1 MISILGNQL
10 VTESYY
16 GSDIEEVTLENS
28 QKYERDNGLHVAIQ
42 ESYSDIVGIYEAIAI
57 TDMKELQQRNATGTL
72 MESSIVMEGF
82 KERVKAIW
90 EKIKEWVQKLWTKIK
105 TFFKNLYTVIS
116 SLFMSGKQFVDKNKK
131 ALSSLSSK
139 KVTLKNTFKYEA
151 KMLETLELK
160 SSSKDELAS
169 EIEKNIEECKS
180 IIGPDGKINDK
191 AKLEKMKAMLKEA
204 KDSKEETLEITRGL
218 VAGKKGAKLTNDE
231 YQDALDVYF
240 QGGDRVAGDVEY
252 TVAEAITLLTAN
264 YKKAAD
270 SAYNKYE
277 KDFKSMKSANDKFKN
292 IAEQIEE
299 SSVSSLAVETI
310 NLYISLTNGA
320 SSIYA
325 TALSKWKKA
334 VAAANANAKK
344 VCVRAMIGKVD
355 Q

>member
-10 VTESYY
+10 VTESYC
-16 GSDIEEVTLENS
+16 GSDIEEVALENS

-57 TDMKELQQRNATGTL
+57 TDMRELQQRNATGTL

-151 KMLETLELK
+151 KVMESFDLKATDKDEILSDLEKDLEKYKNLVGSDGKLKDKNALETEK
-160 SSSKDELAS
+160 AAIKAIKDSKDES
-169 EIEKNIEECKS
+169 
-180 IIGPDGKINDK
+180 
-191 AKLEKMKAMLKEA
+191 LELV
-204 KDSKEETLEITRGL
+204 RGTI
-218 VAGKKGAKLTNDE
+218 VDKKGTKLTNDE
-231 YQDALDVYF
+231 FQDALDVYF

-252 TVAEAITLLTAN
+252 TVAEAVTLLTAN
-264 YKKAAD
+264 YKKAVDA
-270 SAYNKYE
+270 AYNKFE
-277 KDFKSMKSANDKFKN
+277 KNLKNVKSASDKFRN
-292 IAEQIEE
+292 TAEKIED
-299 SSVSSLAVETI
+299 SSVSALAVDAINVYVSLA
-310 NLYISLTNGA
+310 NG
-320 SSIYA
+320 ITGLCA

-334 VAAANANAKK
+334 VSAANANAKK